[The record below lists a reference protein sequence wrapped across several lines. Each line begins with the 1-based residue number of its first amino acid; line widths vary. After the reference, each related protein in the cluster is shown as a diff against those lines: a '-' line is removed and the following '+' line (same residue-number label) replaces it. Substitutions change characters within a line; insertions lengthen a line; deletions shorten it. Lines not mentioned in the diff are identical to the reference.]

1 MINICVQNM
10 IELSVYLYAH
20 TCMEKNAG
28 EKIFPLLSFLSKKWS
43 SVSGLYLYI
52 SWLDWLSKCPLTSQ
66 NSMKAWVYRELYI
79 YGVYLHILRW
89 NGRHYTVAIDNM
101 QVREREFLFCMDLW
115 FYL

>member
-1 MINICVQNM
+1 MQ
-10 IELSVYLYAH
+10 ER
-20 TCMEKNAG
+20 K
-28 EKIFPLLSFLSKKWS
+28 SFLYSPSFLKS
-43 SVSGLYLYI
+43 DLLFLGYTCTLADLTD
-52 SWLDWLSKCPLTSQ
+52 LAKCPLTSQ